1 MKCFT
6 ILTLSLILILFSS
19 CSQKKQPNE
28 LQLWY
33 NAPAAIW
40 DDALPVGNGRLGAM
54 DYGTVYNQ
62 HIQFNEESLWAG
74 KKFNS
79 NNPDALKDLAKVRE
93 LIFEGKINKAANLGN
108 KSLLG
113 TPPRF
118 RSYQTFGDLFLS
130 FEKKGEYSDYRRE
143 LSLNSGISKTTFTI
157 DGVKFT
163 REVFASTPDNIIVVH
178 ISADK
183 PGKITTQISLKR
195 EKDAKV
201 IAKDNYLLMEGQI
214 IDKTTREEGEGGA
227 NMKFAAKLVVLNN
240 GGEVTPK
247 QGTLSVKDADELTLL
262 LTAATDYNLDN
273 LNFDRSINPVKI
285 CNDIIAKTKGKAYSK
300 IKSSHIKD
308 HSEIFNRVKFDL
320 GGSELDS
327 IPTDERLLAMK
338 KGSEDPGLITL
349 YYQYGR
355 YLLMG
360 SSRSPGKLPAN
371 LQGVWNNHI
380 KAPWNSDYHTNIN
393 LQMNYWPAEMC
404 NLHEA
409 TIPLVNLVDKWRVT
423 GRVSAKEMYGCSGWM
438 MHHTSDVFGYTA
450 PVANMRWSMSP
461 LSGVWMTFPV
471 YRHYEFTENKE
482 YLKNKAYPIM
492 KEAMAF
498 ISDFL
503 IEKDGYLVTC
513 PSMSPENAYIL
524 PGSENPNQLTYAP
537 TIDNQILVAH
547 INNCIEAAGIL
558 GVDSDLVKKW
568 KSIRSNIPPVKI
580 GKDGTIMEWIEDYD
594 EWEPGHRHMSHLMGL
609 HPLSQITPDTP
620 ELFEAAGK
628 TIEKRLKN
636 GGGHTGWSRAW
647 IINFYA
653 RLRQPET
660 AYKHVL
666 ALLRKSTKKNL
677 FDNHPPFQIDG
688 NFGGTSGITEML
700 LQSHIRDEQGNYIQ
714 DILPTLPAE
723 WANGEISGIKG
734 RGNFEIAIKWKDG
747 RLVSADVK
755 SILGNRLNVRYKD
768 HIVTKD
774 TKAGEV
780 YSFTAEDFGIN

>member
-1 MKCFT
+1 M
-6 ILTLSLILILFSS
+6 
-19 CSQKKQPNE
+19 
-28 LQLWY
+28 
-33 NAPAAIW
+33 
-40 DDALPVGNGRLGAM
+40 
-54 DYGTVYNQ
+54 
-62 HIQFNEESLWAG
+62 
-74 KKFNS
+74 
-79 NNPDALKDLAKVRE
+79 
-93 LIFEGKINKAANLGN
+93 
-108 KSLLG
+108 G

-163 REVFASTPDNIIVVH
+163 REVFASAPDNIIVVH

-214 IDKTTREEGEGGA
+214 IDKTTREEGVGGA

-503 IEKDGYLVTC
+503 IEKDGSLVTC

-524 PGSENPNQLTYAP
+524 PGSKNPNQLTYAP

-580 GKDGTIMEWIEDYD
+580 GKDGII
-594 EWEPGHRHMSHLMGL
+594 
-609 HPLSQITPDTP
+609 
-620 ELFEAAGK
+620 
-628 TIEKRLKN
+628 IEK
-636 GGGHTGWSRAW
+636 GIHTG
-647 IINFYA
+647 
-653 RLRQPET
+653 
-660 AYKHVL
+660 
-666 ALLRKSTKKNL
+666 LL
-677 FDNHPPFQIDG
+677 
-688 NFGGTSGITEML
+688 
-700 LQSHIRDEQGNYIQ
+700 
-714 DILPTLPAE
+714 LPQVAKEYE
-723 WANGEISGIKG
+723 W
-734 RGNFEIAIKWKDG
+734 
-747 RLVSADVK
+747 DVK
-755 SILGNRLNVRYKD
+755 TFLEQ
-768 HIVTKD
+768 TCW
-774 TKAGEV
+774 KAGLEKDCWKNSKV
-780 YSFTAEDFGIN
+780 YRFQAKIIKE

>member
-93 LIFEGKINKAANLGN
+93 LIFDGKIKQAAKLGN

-163 REVFASTPDNIIVVH
+163 REVFASAPDNIIVVH

-393 LQMNYWPAEMC
+393 LQ
-404 NLHEA
+404 
-409 TIPLVNLVDKWRVT
+409 
-423 GRVSAKEMYGCSGWM
+423 
-438 MHHTSDVFGYTA
+438 
-450 PVANMRWSMSP
+450 
-461 LSGVWMTFPV
+461 
-471 YRHYEFTENKE
+471 
-482 YLKNKAYPIM
+482 
-492 KEAMAF
+492 
-498 ISDFL
+498 
-503 IEKDGYLVTC
+503 
-513 PSMSPENAYIL
+513 
-524 PGSENPNQLTYAP
+524 
-537 TIDNQILVAH
+537 
-547 INNCIEAAGIL
+547 
-558 GVDSDLVKKW
+558 
-568 KSIRSNIPPVKI
+568 
-580 GKDGTIMEWIEDYD
+580 
-594 EWEPGHRHMSHLMGL
+594 
-609 HPLSQITPDTP
+609 
-620 ELFEAAGK
+620 
-628 TIEKRLKN
+628 
-636 GGGHTGWSRAW
+636 
-647 IINFYA
+647 
-653 RLRQPET
+653 
-660 AYKHVL
+660 
-666 ALLRKSTKKNL
+666 
-677 FDNHPPFQIDG
+677 
-688 NFGGTSGITEML
+688 
-700 LQSHIRDEQGNYIQ
+700 
-714 DILPTLPAE
+714 
-723 WANGEISGIKG
+723 
-734 RGNFEIAIKWKDG
+734 
-747 RLVSADVK
+747 
-755 SILGNRLNVRYKD
+755 
-768 HIVTKD
+768 
-774 TKAGEV
+774 
-780 YSFTAEDFGIN
+780 